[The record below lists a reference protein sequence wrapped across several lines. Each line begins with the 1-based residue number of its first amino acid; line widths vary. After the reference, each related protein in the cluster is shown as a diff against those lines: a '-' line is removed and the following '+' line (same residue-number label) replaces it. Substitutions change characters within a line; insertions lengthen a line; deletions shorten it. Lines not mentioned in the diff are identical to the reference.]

1 MHEAQLSTE
10 QKKKK
15 KINSTTI
22 PIQRT
27 VRSVEIKGGVIS
39 GWFVW
44 DGGQW
49 LICVNS
55 NGGWYDLGLWLLV
68 CWYWVD
74 LGY

>member
-10 QKKKK
+10 QKKK

-39 GWFVW
+39 G
-44 DGGQW
+44 
-49 LICVNS
+49 
-55 NGGWYDLGLWLLV
+55 
-68 CWYWVD
+68 
-74 LGY
+74 

>member
-15 KINSTTI
+15 KNNSTTI

-39 GWFVW
+39 G
-44 DGGQW
+44 
-49 LICVNS
+49 
-55 NGGWYDLGLWLLV
+55 
-68 CWYWVD
+68 
-74 LGY
+74 